1 MINMYPSL
9 LKVSSKLIF
18 RKEVQLFNL
27 NTSHFIT
34 IELMSLVWPKARYDK
49 MLCWAFSFNVVTFSH
64 FEVNT

>member
-1 MINMYPSL
+1 MNMGKYLSLWTNLSYFMINMYPSL

-34 IELMSLVWPKARYDK
+34 IELMSGLA
-49 MLCWAFSFNVVTFSH
+49 
-64 FEVNT
+64 

>member
-1 MINMYPSL
+1 MNMGKYLSLWTNLSDFVINMYPSL

-34 IELMSLVWPKARYDK
+34 IELMSGLA
-49 MLCWAFSFNVVTFSH
+49 
-64 FEVNT
+64 